1 MCAVTIM
8 SPLFV
13 YKSDMFDFCTEE
25 LWISIMFRGRIQLS
39 LVCSWEFLLLWG
51 EKTPSCFIWYRANKA
66 GDLQSSGNLDTAHRI
81 NRDFCLMNKNRSLD
95 EIRSYLQISPHSICI
110 YSKIRSYC
118 LKITKGR
125 NTLLSRLKGQG
136 NGYFLHAFLSAWSI
150 WFYVVN
156 IWLMLEEGMKEGR
169 KSINTAVFWKIHF
182 ICFAP
187 FSFIFWEW
195 STSMVNAVGC
205 ILENR

>member
-13 YKSDMFDFCTEE
+13 YKSDMFDFCTDE
-25 LWISIMFRGRIQLS
+25 LWISSMFRGRIQLS
-39 LVCSWEFLLLWG
+39 LVSSWGFLLLWG
-51 EKTPSCFIWYRANKA
+51 EKTPSCFIRYRANKA
-66 GDLQSSGNLDTAHRI
+66 GDLQSPGNLDIEHRI
-81 NRDFCLMNKNRSLD
+81 NREGFRQSHSLD
-95 EIRSYLQISPHSICI
+95 EIRSYLQISPHSICN
-110 YSKIRSYC
+110 YSKIRSCY
-118 LKITKGR
+118 LKITKGG

-136 NGYFLHAFLSAWSI
+136 NGYFLHAFLSAWNI
-150 WFYVVN
+150 WFYIVN

-169 KSINTAVFWKIHF
+169 KGINTAVFWKIHF

-195 STSMVNAVGC
+195 STSMVNAY
-205 ILENR
+205 